1 MDSLGDHVLLKFDEL
16 AAQAPWADGRV
27 PLGFAFDGFR
37 FLPTGT
43 LQALMK
49 KLEENKVQ
57 LITYHYSR
65 VPEQGTTSQ
74 TVELQGLGILDDR
87 FLVSHGG
94 NPSQED
100 ADIYKQFGMHVSSTP
115 STELQMAMGS
125 PVAAFRD
132 DLGDEMPR
140 CCSLGI
146 DCHSNNS
153 AFIPGEARIGL
164 QSARASRGE
173 VSDGITNR
181 LLGAYTSLLTSSPKQ
196 KFLAQGKS
204 PLSVHY
210 TAEEA
215 FNLSTIRGARA
226 AKMADKVGSI
236 AEGKQADLVIFSGT
250 SPGMI
255 AAAQH
260 DPVAAV
266 ILHSSPGDIEHV
278 VIDGVLRK
286 RAGKL
291 IDVDVE
297 EQSQEFVGQ
306 QKLAW
311 ADVAKE
317 VIARREVLQKKIEK
331 INMADVTEALIDQ
344 WHLDRSKLVDCL

>member
-1 MDSLGDHVLLKFDEL
+1 
-16 AAQAPWADGRV
+16 
-27 PLGFAFDGFR
+27 LGFAFDGFR
-37 FLPTGT
+37 FQTKET

-173 VSDGITNR
+173 VSDGNTNL
-181 LLGAYTSLLTSSPKQ
+181 LLGAYTSLLTSGPKQ